1 MNEKRPI
8 VVIDGPAASGKSTT
22 ARLAAQA
29 LGWLYL
35 DTGAMYRAVTVKV
48 LRAGVALEDK
58 EAIATLAAQAEIRLE
73 PAEKGVRVFL
83 DGQEVTEAI
92 RLPEVDRAVGPVC
105 EIAAV
110 RERMVA
116 LQRRLGRDGGLVAEG
131 RDMGTVVFPDAPL
144 KFYMN
149 ASIEARALRRMADLQ
164 AKGIATDLEML
175 KADIEARDARDSQRE
190 HSPLRAAPDA
200 IHVDTT
206 SLTIAD
212 QVALVVEKVRALEK
226 QGPSK

>member
-1 MNEKRPI
+1 MRPI

-48 LRAGVALEDK
+48 LRAGVALDDRD
-58 EAIATLAAQAEIRLE
+58 AIAKLAAQAEIQLQ

-83 DGQEVTEAI
+83 DGREVTEEI

-116 LQRRLGRDGGLVAEG
+116 LQREVGRDGGLVAEG

-190 HSPLRAAPDA
+190 HSPLRAASDA

-212 QVALVVEKVRALEK
+212 QVALVVEKVRALETNK
-226 QGPSK
+226 S